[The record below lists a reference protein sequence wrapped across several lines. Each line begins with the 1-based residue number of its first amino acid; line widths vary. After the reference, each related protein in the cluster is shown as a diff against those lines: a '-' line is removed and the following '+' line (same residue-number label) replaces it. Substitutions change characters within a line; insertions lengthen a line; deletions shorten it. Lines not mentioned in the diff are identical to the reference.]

1 MQQVFRPAG
10 AGMGGARSSALEIGR
25 NLWVVAV
32 KDGQYEPTRVQT
44 GVTDLDRVE
53 ITEGLAEGDVV
64 LLLPSASLVET
75 QQQIQNF
82 ASRRGGIPGITQ
94 RQGNNTQATPP
105 PAGR

>member
-1 MQQVFRPAG
+1 MFEGFKQERIRANGVELNVVY
-10 AGMGGARSSALEIGR
+10 GG
-25 NLWVVAV
+25 
-32 KDGQYEPTRVQT
+32 T
-44 GVTDLDRVE
+44 GD
-53 ITEGLAEGDVV
+53 AV

-94 RQGNNTQATPP
+94 RQGNNTQASPP